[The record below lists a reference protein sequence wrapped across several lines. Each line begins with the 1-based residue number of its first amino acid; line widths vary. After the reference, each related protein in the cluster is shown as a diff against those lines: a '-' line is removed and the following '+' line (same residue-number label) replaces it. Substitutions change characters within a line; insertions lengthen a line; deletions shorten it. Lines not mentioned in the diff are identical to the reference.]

1 MINLLKVLYKKEVMD
16 ASRDKRSIMAGLYY
30 AIGAP
35 IGMCLLM
42 SVLLQQLASPEALNI
57 NIENSE
63 RAPGLI
69 AHLNSQDIF
78 ASHDENE
85 RKAITLTISEDYQQ
99 KMSEGRP
106 ATVTLIADKSDDKL
120 RKHITQVEKAIA
132 LYSSEIASLRLVSRG
147 VDPSLMRAIA
157 LEVHDQATPDSK
169 GGMILGIVVL
179 TLILALFYAAMNL
192 AIDTSAGERERNSL
206 SLLLSH
212 PLHSLHIV
220 LAKIG
225 AITTFSM
232 LGLVVIL
239 VVSKFSYAMVPWQQM
254 GFSITITPEFMLF
267 SIAICLPIALM
278 SASLQ
283 VFVSFMAK
291 SFKEAQSYVTMVLF
305 IPMALSMIT
314 TYDIAT
320 DKVQWLPIAA
330 QQFALMEF
338 IKGNPIPVP
347 QLLLS
352 TVITLVLF
360 AAFSFLSARMLKS
373 EKVVF
378 GL

>member
-1 MINLLKVLYKKEVMD
+1 MINLLTVLFKKEVMD

-42 SVLLQQLASPEALNI
+42 SVLLQQLASPEALKI

-69 AHLNSQDIF
+69 AHLNSHDIF
-78 ASHDENE
+78 ASTDVNE
-85 RKAITLTISEDYQQ
+85 RKAITLSISEDYQQ

-120 RKHITQVEKAIA
+120 RKHINQVEKTIA

-147 VDPSLMRAIA
+147 VDPNLMHAIA
-157 LEVHDQATPDSK
+157 IEVHDQATPDSK
-169 GGMILGIVVL
+169 GGMILGVVVL

-220 LAKIG
+220 LAKVG
-225 AITTFSM
+225 AITSFSM
-232 LGLVVIL
+232 LGLIVIL
-239 VVSKFSYAMVPWQQM
+239 VVSKFAYAMVPWEQM
-254 GFSITITPEFMLF
+254 GFSITITPAFMLF

-305 IPMALSMIT
+305 IPMALSMVT

-352 TVITLVLF
+352 TVITLVLC

>member
-1 MINLLKVLYKKEVMD
+1 MINLLKVLFKKEVLD
-16 ASRDKRSIMAGLYY
+16 ASRDKRSVMAGLYY
-30 AIGAP
+30 AIGVP

-42 SVLLQQLASPEALNI
+42 SVLLQQLASPEALKI
-57 NIENSE
+57 NIENAN

-69 AHLNSQDIF
+69 AHLSSRDIV
-78 ASHDENE
+78 ASNDANE
-85 RKAITLTISEDYQQ
+85 RKAITLSISEDYQQ

-120 RKHITQVEKAIA
+120 RKHINQVEKAIA

-147 VDPSLMRAIA
+147 VDPNLMRAIA
-157 LEVHDQATPDSK
+157 IEVHDQATPDSK
-169 GGMILGIVVL
+169 GGMILGVVVL

-254 GFSITITPEFMLF
+254 GFSITITPAFMLF

-352 TVITLVLF
+352 TVITLVLC
-360 AAFSFLSARMLKS
+360 AAFSLLSARMLKS